1 MKRVR
6 TFQTNFSAGQ
16 LDPLMA
22 SRTDT
27 KAYVNGAD
35 TLTNFSPLVQGGIKK
50 RPGTVY
56 LQDLT
61 EAVRLIPFI
70 FNESQLYIIAL
81 ANAKMY
87 IYGVDGTLHQTISSG
102 VPWTTSN
109 LYEVRYTQR
118 SDVMILVHE
127 DFAMQKLTRTGATT
141 FTLADLDFETGDTGK
156 KYAPFYK
163 FADSDVT
170 IDANGTSGSITLT
183 TSANHWTTDHVGARV
198 SIHGQQATIT
208 GYTSAVVVSATT
220 NEDLFTDQTLT
231 ASGGG
236 CNQFVVG
243 EVVTQTD
250 SQAEGEIVS
259 VDSDTQITVANL
271 KNAKFKTNG
280 ASELTVGGE
289 SGAEVT
295 VTTVADTATPE
306 ATKDWQEEVFSDERG
321 YARSVIFHSQRLWF
335 GGSKE
340 LPAHLFSSAVADFFT
355 FDVGTAQDS
364 DSIQAPIA
372 SDQVNSIN
380 HLVSA
385 GHLQV
390 FTDQAEFYC
399 PESENSPLIP
409 ADFNIRRQ
417 ASYGTSDVRPV
428 TFDRATLFVQG
439 AGKVIREMRWEEIE
453 GGYTPNAI
461 SLIATNLI
469 DEDGIKD
476 SAVVYGME
484 KRPEQFAFFVNDDG
498 TLLVYHAA
506 RAENISAWFKWET
519 DGLVKDVVA
528 MEENLYLYVERT
540 VNSVTKHYLERLDD
554 SVTLDCSKS
563 VTSGSATATFS
574 GFTHLAQEEISV
586 VADHEQT
593 SHADYHKNAFYL
605 EEYTPTAGGV
615 ITLTGGYTTYTIT
628 AGFKYTA
635 TAKTMP
641 MDWQASDGQI
651 TGLPKRIS
659 AVDMV
664 LDSSMVA
671 SVEGNSLLMRDVTD
685 DLSKPPTAKTGRFRF
700 YLLGWDKE
708 GQITMSCPCPLEMTL
723 LGLMM
728 EVAY

>member
-22 SRTDT
+22 ARTDT

-61 EAVRLIPFI
+61 EAVRLVPFV

-87 IYGVDGTLHQTISSG
+87 IYGVDGTLHQTISSS

-109 LYEVRYTQR
+109 LYEVNYTQR
-118 SDVMILVHE
+118 SDVMILAHE

-141 FTLADLDFETGDTGK
+141 FTLADMDFEEGDTGK
-156 KYAPFYK
+156 KFSPFYK
-163 FADSDVT
+163 FANSSVT
-170 IDANGTSGSITLT
+170 LDASGTSGTITLT
-183 TSANHWTTDHVGARV
+183 TSAGHWTSDHVGARV
-198 SIHGQQATIT
+198 SIHGQQVTIS
-208 GYTSAVVVSATT
+208 GYTSSTVVDAATD
-220 NEDLFTDQTLT
+220 EDLFTDQILT

-236 CNQFVVG
+236 CNQFLVG

-259 VDSDTQITVANL
+259 VDSDTQITIANL
-271 KNAKFKTNG
+271 KNAKFKVNG
-280 ASELTVGGE
+280 TSELTVGGE
-289 SGAEVT
+289 SGAEVD
-295 VTTVADTATPE
+295 VTSIADTANPE
-306 ATKDWQEEVFSDERG
+306 ATKDWQEEVFGAERG
-321 YARSVIFHSQRLWF
+321 YARSVIFHGQRLWF

-340 LPAHLFSSAVADFFT
+340 LPAHLFSSKVADFFN
-355 FDVGTAQDS
+355 FDVDDAEAN

-372 SDQVNSIN
+372 SDQVNSIK

-417 ASYGTSDVRPV
+417 SSYGISDVRPV
-428 TFDRATLFVQG
+428 VFDRATLFVQG
-439 AGKVIREMRWEEIE
+439 TGKVIRELKWEEIE

-461 SLIATNLI
+461 SLIATNLL

-476 SAVVYGME
+476 AAVVYGME
-484 KRPEQFAFFVNDDG
+484 NRPEQFAFFVNDDG
-498 TLLVYHAA
+498 TLVVYHAA
-506 RAENISAWFKWET
+506 RSENISAWFKWET
-519 DGLVKDVVA
+519 EGLVKDIVA
-528 MEENLYLYVERT
+528 IEDNLYLYVERT
-540 VNSVTKHYLERLDD
+540 INSVTKHYLERLDEA
-554 SVTLDCSKS
+554 VTLDCSKS
-563 VTSGSATATFS
+563 VTSGTATATFS
-574 GFTHLAQEEISV
+574 GFSHLAEEEISV

-593 SHADYHKNAFYL
+593 THADYFKNAFYL
-605 EEYTPTAGGV
+605 EEYTPTAGGS

-659 AVDMV
+659 AVDLV
-664 LDSSMVA
+664 LGSTMVA
-671 SVEGNSLLMRDVTD
+671 GVGDTNLIMRDVTD
-685 DLSKPPTAKTGRFRF
+685 DLSKPPDAKTGRSRF
-700 YLLGWDKE
+700 YLLGWSKE
-708 GQITMSCPCPLEMTL
+708 GQITISCACPLNMTL
-723 LGLMM
+723 LGIMM

>member
-22 SRTDT
+22 ARTDT
-27 KAYVNGAD
+27 KAYSNGAD
-35 TLTNFSPLVQGGIKK
+35 TLTNFAPLVQGGIKK

-56 LQDLT
+56 LQDLGK
-61 EAVRLIPFI
+61 AVRLIPFI
-70 FNESQLYIIAL
+70 FNEAQLYIIAL
-81 ANAKMY
+81 ADGELRV
-87 IYGVDGTLHQTISSG
+87 YGIDGTLHQTISTG

-109 LYEVRYTQR
+109 LYEIRYTQR

-127 DFAMQKLTRTGATT
+127 DFAMQKLMRTGATS
-141 FTLADLDFETGDTGK
+141 FTLADMSFEEGDTGK
-156 KYAPFYK
+156 RFSPFYK
-163 FADSDVT
+163 FANSSVT
-170 IDANGTSGSITLT
+170 IDASGTTGSISLT
-183 TSANHWTTDHVGARV
+183 TSVANWTSAHVGARV
-198 SIHGQQATIT
+198 SIHGQQLTIT
-208 GYTSAVVVSATT
+208 GYTSDTVVTATVE
-220 NEDLFTDQTLT
+220 EDLFTDQTLT

-236 CNQFVVG
+236 CNQFLVG
-243 EVVTQTD
+243 EVITQTD

-259 VDSDTQITVANL
+259 IGSDTQITIANL
-271 KNAKFKTNG
+271 KNAKFKTN
-280 ASELTVGGE
+280 ATNELTVGGE

-295 VTTVADTATPE
+295 ITTVADTSTPQ
-306 ATKDWQEEVFSDERG
+306 ATKDWQEEVFSAKHG
-321 YARSVIFHSQRLWF
+321 YARSVIFHGQRLWF
-335 GGSKE
+335 GGSRD
-340 LPAHLFSSAVADFFT
+340 LPAHLFGSEVADFFS
-355 FDVGTAQDS
+355 FNLGDAS
-364 DSIQAPIA
+364 ASNSIQAPIA

-399 PESENSPLIP
+399 PESENSPLTP

-417 ASYGTSDVRPV
+417 ASYGVGDVRPV
-428 TFDRATLFVQG
+428 IFDRATLFVQG

-461 SLIATNLI
+461 SLIATNLL

-498 TLLVYHAA
+498 TLIVYHAA
-506 RAENISAWFKWET
+506 RSENISAWFKWET
-519 DGLVKDVVA
+519 EGLVKDVVA
-528 MEENLYLYVERT
+528 MDDNLFLYVERT
-540 VNSVTKHYLERLDD
+540 INGATKHYLERLDD
-554 SVTLDCSKS
+554 TVTLDCSAS
-563 VTSGSATATFS
+563 ITSGTSTASFS
-574 GFTHLAQEEISV
+574 GLTHLAQEEISV

-593 SHADYHKNAFYL
+593 THADYFKNAFYL
-605 EEYTPTAGGV
+605 GEYTPDVSGA

-628 AGFKYTA
+628 AGFKFVA

-664 LDSSMVA
+664 LDSTMVA
-671 SVEGNSLLMRDVTD
+671 GVESSTLLMRDVTD
-685 DLSKPPTAKTGRFRF
+685 DLSKPPSAKTGRFRF
-700 YLLGWDKE
+700 YLLGWSKE
-708 GQITMSCPCPLEMTL
+708 GQITISCPCPLDMTL